1 MTLLSLALVAVLAG
15 DPDSTKVTGDFQ
27 NASLSDILE
36 NLTLITQVPV
46 ELDASAKKKLGDPS
60 KLTLTVKFNDIS
72 LTAAAKLIFGPHGL
86 EVKVVDAK
94 KLLVTVTP

>member
-15 DPDSTKVTGDFQ
+15 DPDTTKVTGDFQ
-27 NASLSDILE
+27 NAALSEILE

-46 ELDASAKKKLGDPS
+46 ELDAAAKKKLGDPT
-60 KLTLTVKFNDIS
+60 KLMLSVKFDNIT

-94 KLLVTVTP
+94 KLLITSAP